1 MIEQVTCSVI
11 YEFVK
16 QCYRDKKF
24 QKGMKITILM
34 NINQNKLKIETNID
48 QVMFLFLC
56 CLIT

>member
-48 QVMFLFLC
+48 QVMFLFYVA
-56 CLIT
+56 

>member
-1 MIEQVTCSVI
+1 MIEQVTCI